1 MSQGVCYRCP
11 RVSQGHKVKIA
22 PNMESGCA
30 RRLSS
35 RWKSTFSFDD
45 ELAIALFCRISA
57 DNRERA
63 RAKRKSART
72 INRHTNADC
81 DAGCFLAA
89 NTGRSKTFAT
99 SGVEQRLRVSAGRA
113 SRGQHRTAL
122 DRVGPGREGG

>member
-1 MSQGVCYRCP
+1 MSEGVCYRCP
-11 RVSQGHKVKIA
+11 RISQRHKVMFVPK
-22 PNMESGCA
+22 MESGCA

-45 ELAIALFCRISA
+45 ELAIALFCRTSA
-57 DNRERA
+57 DNRQRA

-72 INRHTNADC
+72 INAHTHADR

-99 SGVEQRLRVSAGRA
+99 SGVEQRLRISAGRA
-113 SRGQHRTAL
+113 SRQQYRTAI
-122 DRVGPGREGG
+122 DRVGPGRESG

>member
-11 RVSQGHKVKIA
+11 RISQGHKVKIA

-30 RRLSS
+30 MRLSS

-45 ELAIALFCRISA
+45 EPAIALFCRTSA
-57 DNRERA
+57 DNRQRA
-63 RAKRKSART
+63 RAKWKSART
-72 INRHTNADC
+72 VNAHTHADR

-113 SRGQHRTAL
+113 SRGQHRPAL
-122 DRVGPGREGG
+122 DRIGAGGES

>member
-1 MSQGVCYRCP
+1 MFVP
-11 RVSQGHKVKIA
+11 K
-22 PNMESGCA
+22 MESGCA

-45 ELAIALFCRISA
+45 ELAIALFCRTSA
-57 DNRERA
+57 DNRQRD

-72 INRHTNADC
+72 INAHTHADR

-99 SGVEQRLRVSAGRA
+99 SGVERRVRVSAGRP
-113 SRGQHRTAL
+113 SRGQHRPAL
-122 DRVGPGREGG
+122 DRIGAGGESG